1 MFTSIYRASSFVF
14 VLCMLFHIQILQLL
28 YDLIPVLLFKQQ
40 ESEQKKLNVPLNVAV
55 ILYLK
60 LLNLKLISQQ
70 WLVCCNDH
78 NKEMV
83 LIKSRQGL
91 WPAVLH
97 VRQDHSKMIK
107 YPPHPR
113 QTNKNS

>member
-70 WLVCCNDH
+70 WLVCCNDD

-83 LIKSRQGL
+83 LIKS
-91 WPAVLH
+91 
-97 VRQDHSKMIK
+97 
-107 YPPHPR
+107 
-113 QTNKNS
+113 